1 MVFATSYVNVT
12 ILLVCVK
19 AWILVIL
26 GSFVTAVRLSPSW
39 NACKMFLVDFCLK
52 VETYKRQIVSLF
64 LWYYLKICLKNF
76 AFANPIRD
84 QGLTCE
90 LELSRKC
97 LILISVYLNWRKSWL
112 MWCFWILLNNIWCS
126 ESENNLSLQR
136 KKRKKKKRS
145 RDLGL
150 NLKLICWNVLF
161 GFFFYL

>member
-1 MVFATSYVNVT
+1 MNSGHFGVICNSCTTLSLVKRVQNVP
-12 ILLVCVK
+12 C
-19 AWILVIL
+19 
-26 GSFVTAVRLSPSW
+26 G
-39 NACKMFLVDFCLK
+39 FLPKGRNV
-52 VETYKRQIVSLF
+52 QAANSLPF